1 MAELEKDSSLYG
13 ELSTLY
19 EKKAEKDITEAFFKE
34 CVELAKNY
42 SRQEI
47 HYALYKLKVL
57 NEEIDTGLAPV
68 DSAMNRLAKMLD
80 LLMGKNVKKSFMIAV
95 LETALE
101 VI

>member
-1 MAELEKDSSLYG
+1 M
-13 ELSTLY
+13 
-19 EKKAEKDITEAFFKE
+19 
-34 CVELAKNY
+34 
-42 SRQEI
+42 
-47 HYALYKLKVL
+47 L

-101 VI
+101 EI